1 MRYRLEVAYLGT
13 PFHGWQFQ
21 HGVPTIQGAFR
32 DALQCLYGQPVEVL
46 GSSRTDAGVH
56 ARGQVASFVA
66 DERHTMENLY
76 KALNFHTPPQIV
88 VQRIEAVR
96 DDFHPRH
103 ASRGKWYRYRIQD
116 SYAPDPFSSLTAAHI
131 KHRLDADAMH
141 GAAQTLIGEHD
152 FSSFRAAGCDASSP
166 VKHLRSIE
174 VQRVGRYSI
183 VVDVRG
189 SSFLKYMV
197 RNLVGSLIE
206 VGRGRRDAQWLA
218 DVLAARDR
226 TRAGA
231 TAPPEGLTLEHI
243 DYPEDPWTV
252 PRRATD

>member
-13 PFHGWQFQ
+13 SFHGWQFQ

-32 DALQCLYGQPVEVL
+32 EALQRLYGEPVEVL

-66 DERHTMENLY
+66 DERHTIENLY
-76 KALNFHTPPQIV
+76 KALNFHTHPHIV

-116 SYAPDPFSSLTAAHI
+116 SYTPDPFCAPIAAHI

-141 GAAQTLIGEHD
+141 TAAQVLIGEHD

-166 VKHLRSIE
+166 VKHIWGIE
-174 VQRVGRYSI
+174 VQRTGRYSL

-197 RNLVGSLIE
+197 RNLVGSLID
-206 VGRGRRDAQWLA
+206 VGRGRRDAAWLA

-226 TRAGA
+226 TKAGA
-231 TAPPEGLTLEHI
+231 TAPPEGLTLERI

-252 PRRATD
+252 ERRATD